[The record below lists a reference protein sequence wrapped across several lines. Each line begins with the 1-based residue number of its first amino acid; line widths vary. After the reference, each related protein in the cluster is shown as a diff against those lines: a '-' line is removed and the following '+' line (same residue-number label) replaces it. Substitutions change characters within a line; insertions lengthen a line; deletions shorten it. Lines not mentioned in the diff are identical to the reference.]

1 MMIQD
6 YIKSLQLTQQH
17 ACLAQLREIQEKHLE
32 MYSFSSISALGA
44 EIISLQEEALLDR
57 LVLRKKGG
65 YCFEQNKLA
74 YLALEHLG
82 YEVQPLLAKVLLN
95 GNEDNARTHRVT
107 LVKIGDD
114 SYLFDVGFGSKS
126 PKEPLCISQS
136 GTIEVGNYHYK
147 ITRTA
152 SDVRIELLQPE
163 QVSLYSVSLV
173 PVTEKD
179 FDVVHFYSHQH
190 PESNFVNNLVL
201 SRVTG
206 GQRFTLRNLLYREL
220 HEVSQFSTVIEVTS
234 AQQLLSLIRQKFLLN
249 VCTSEAERLFARAQK
264 SMRMQSA

>member
-6 YIKSLQLTQQH
+6 YINSLQLTQQH
-17 ACLAQLREIQEKHLE
+17 ASLAQLREIQEKHLE
-32 MYSFSSISALGA
+32 LYSFSSISALGA
-44 EIISLQEEALLDR
+44 EIISLQEEALLER
-57 LVLRKKGG
+57 LVHRKKGG

-74 YLALEHLG
+74 YLALEYLG

-95 GNEDNARTHRVT
+95 GQEDNARTHRIT
-107 LVKIGDD
+107 LVKLEGE

-126 PKEPLCISQS
+126 PKAPLCVSQS
-136 GTIEVGNYHYK
+136 GTIAVGNYQYK
-147 ITRTA
+147 VTRTE
-152 SDVRIELLQPE
+152 SDVRIELFQPE
-163 QVSLYSVSLV
+163 QVCLYSVSLT

-201 SRVTG
+201 SRVVS
-206 GQRFTLRNLLYREL
+206 GQRFTLRNLVYREL
-220 HEVSQFSTVIEVTS
+220 HEASQFSTVVEVTS

-249 VCTSEAERLFARAQK
+249 VCTSEAERLFSRAQK
-264 SMRMQSA
+264 SMRLQSA